1 MIRKTTSAT
10 APTPRRGDYRYEQEF
25 VYDNGEAL
33 GKRASDRLVKS
44 AAEDDTAFV
53 SEVEFMPL
61 TAMQHATSPA
71 RLQEVRVRLKKL
83 ARAEVIERY
92 RTAYITGKRL
102 VAGVM
107 AAELITRGVP
117 PCFWHEALV
126 PDDVD
131 VDRRADLML
140 ADLAWVRCW
149 YPEHAKAVR
158 YQRGKALLTG
168 SEAVFRREAAFAF
181 YNGKRPAWKIV
192 GSMSMTERQQWE
204 VAVLRSTPIRK
215 RAKLTDLLSE
225 RVWQALSDDLQ
236 MKRRTAAFTNAD
248 ATDSLFRR
256 HRLWCCARTV
266 KGGSPTEIAVRY
278 QQMTGKPIS
287 RQAVAKQLL
296 KVNAVLHAKGLDY

>member
-1 MIRKTTSAT
+1 MRKTTSAA
-10 APTPRRGDYRYEQEF
+10 APTPRRGDYLYEQDF
-25 VYDNGEAL
+25 VYDNDKAL
-33 GKRASDRLVKS
+33 GERASDRLIES
-44 AAEDDTAFV
+44 AVEDDAAFV
-53 SEVEFMPL
+53 SKVEFMPL
-61 TAMQHATSPA
+61 TAMQHATSPDT
-71 RLQEVRVRLKKL
+71 LQEVRVRLKKL

-92 RTAYITGKRL
+92 RTAYATGKRL

-107 AAELITRGVP
+107 AVELIKRGVP

-131 VDRRADLML
+131 IDRRADLVL
-140 ADLAWVRCW
+140 ADLAWLRCW
-149 YPEHAKAVR
+149 YPQHAKAVR

-168 SEAVFRREAAFAF
+168 SETIFRREAAFAF

-192 GSMSMTERQQWE
+192 GSLSMTESQQWE
-204 VAVLRSTPIRK
+204 AAFLRSTPIRK
-215 RAKLTDLLSE
+215 HAKITDLLSE

-248 ATDSLFRR
+248 ATDSLVRR

-278 QQMTGKPIS
+278 QQMIGMPIS